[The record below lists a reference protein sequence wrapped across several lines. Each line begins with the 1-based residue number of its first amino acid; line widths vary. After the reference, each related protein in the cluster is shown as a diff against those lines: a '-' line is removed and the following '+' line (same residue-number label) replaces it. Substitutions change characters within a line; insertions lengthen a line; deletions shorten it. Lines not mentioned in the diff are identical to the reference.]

1 MIQPDSI
8 EWVDYLENI
17 NADDLN
23 EDVYLKWENSF
34 NLKRF
39 ILMKSIQEAAKNDN
53 KALTVLLIAR
63 LIGDNPLVD
72 FDLSNLIVIKSS
84 LNEIGLENLGNKITQ
99 EVMTSK
105 IINF

>member
-1 MIQPDSI
+1 
-8 EWVDYLENI
+8 
-17 NADDLN
+17 
-23 EDVYLKWENSF
+23 
-34 NLKRF
+34 
-39 ILMKSIQEAAKNDN
+39 MKSIQEAAKNDN

-99 EVMTSK
+99 AVMTSK

>member
-1 MIQPDSI
+1 
-8 EWVDYLENI
+8 
-17 NADDLN
+17 
-23 EDVYLKWENSF
+23 
-34 NLKRF
+34 
-39 ILMKSIQEAAKNDN
+39 MKSIQEAAKNDN

-84 LNEIGLENLGNKITQ
+84 LNKIGLENLGNKITQ